1 MIEAAIPRKGVAG
14 GRIVES
20 AVDRGTIEA
29 GSGTRAIGFEKY
41 FADIYTS
48 GAVQYRI
55 PHPLKIGL
63 SVEG

>member
-1 MIEAAIPRKGVAG
+1 MIKTAIPRKGVAR

-20 AVDRGTIEA
+20 PVDRGRIEA
-29 GSGTRAIGFEKY
+29 GSGTRAIGFETY
-41 FADIYTS
+41 FADIYAS

-55 PHPLKIGL
+55 HHSSTISL